1 LHGTWNYDRARLLFW
16 PVVTGV
22 TIVFGLFDGVK
33 GALIGFLY
41 GIIAGLFLIHESLHS
56 DKNDNK

>member
-1 LHGTWNYDRARLLFW
+1 MARLLFW
-16 PVVTGV
+16 PVVTMV